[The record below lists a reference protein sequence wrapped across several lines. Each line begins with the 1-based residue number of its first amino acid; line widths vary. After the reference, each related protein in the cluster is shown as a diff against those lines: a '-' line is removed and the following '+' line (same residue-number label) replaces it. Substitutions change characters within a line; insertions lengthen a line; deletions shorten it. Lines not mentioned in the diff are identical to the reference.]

1 MPFTLFSGGELSGKY
16 FVTVQNS
23 GARHSFCNISFS
35 YFYMWHCGT
44 FSEQSWPTIGNL
56 LDRRLV
62 QYFCTRTTVTRYLVY
77 YMNRIWTLLFL
88 DERNP
93 KEYQRAF
100 SLEMHDEKR
109 LTYANRSICC
119 FKEHANRIFNY
130 NFIGTVEWTSS
141 LSSLASLSFPSR
153 QSPPPVR
160 IARSSS

>member
-1 MPFTLFSGGELSGKY
+1 MRFCVPCGTQLSGKY
-16 FVTVQNS
+16 FVTVQDS

-44 FSEQSWPTIGNL
+44 FSEQSLPTIGNL
-56 LDRRLV
+56 LDSRLV
-62 QYFCTRTTVTRYLVY
+62 QYFCTITTVTRYLVY
-77 YMNRIWTLLFL
+77 YMNRIRTLLFL
-88 DERNP
+88 DERITNGHFHWRYMVR
-93 KEYQRAF
+93 E
-100 SLEMHDEKR
+100 R

-119 FKEHANRIFNY
+119 FKGYANRMFNC
-130 NFIGTVEWTSS
+130 NFIGSVEWTSS

>member
-62 QYFCTRTTVTRYLVY
+62 QYFCTITTVTRYLVY

-88 DERNP
+88 DERHP

-100 SLEMHDEKR
+100 SLEIHGERKAYVCKQKHLLLQRICKQNIQLQFHWLRWMDFIAFFACV
-109 LTYANRSICC
+109 TVISITPIT
-119 FKEHANRIFNY
+119 A
-130 NFIGTVEWTSS
+130 
-141 LSSLASLSFPSR
+141 
-153 QSPPPVR
+153 
-160 IARSSS
+160 AR